1 MSQSVYELKESLED
15 KILRDFHFNPPEI
28 NKEVEGQLPKLTDK
42 AKIFIET
49 NFEKQDSFFRFGV
62 SGGGC
67 SGFNYLMDEDTK
79 LTEDDVMFCE
89 SPKAVIDE
97 TSLKYLYGST
107 IDISDQGF
115 GKSLVVDNPGAKQ
128 SCGCGTSFSFDLDL
142 WNGNF

>member
-1 MSQSVYELKESLED
+1 MSQSVYGLKDSLED

-49 NFEKQDSFFRFGV
+49 NFEKQGSFFRFGV

-67 SGFNYLMDEDTK
+67 SGFNYLMDEDTD
-79 LTEDDVMFCE
+79 LTEEDVMFCE
-89 SPKAVIDE
+89 APKAIIDA
-97 TSLKYLYGST
+97 TSLKYLYGSV

-115 GKSLVVDNPGAKQ
+115 GKSLVVENPGAKQ
-128 SCGCGTSFSFDLDL
+128 SCGCGTSFSFDPNM
-142 WNGNF
+142 W

>member
-1 MSQSVYELKESLED
+1 MSQSVYGLKDSLED

-49 NFEKQDSFFRFGV
+49 NFEKQGSFFRFGV

-67 SGFNYLMDEDTK
+67 SGFNYLMDEDTD
-79 LTEDDVMFCE
+79 LTEEDVMFCE
-89 SPKAVIDE
+89 APKAIIDA
-97 TSLKYLYGST
+97 TSLKYLYGSL

-115 GKSLVVDNPGAKQ
+115 GKSLVVENPGAKQ
-128 SCGCGTSFSFDLDL
+128 SCGCGTSFSFDPNM
-142 WNGNF
+142 W

>member
-1 MSQSVYELKESLED
+1 MSQSVYDLKDSLED

-49 NFEKQDSFFRFGV
+49 NFEKQGSFFRFGV

-67 SGFNYLMDEDTK
+67 SGFNYLMDEDTD
-79 LTEDDVMFCE
+79 LTEEDVMFCE
-89 SPKAVIDE
+89 SPKAIIDA
-97 TSLKYLYGST
+97 TSLKYLYGSV

-115 GKSLVVDNPGAKQ
+115 GKSLVVENPGAKQ
-128 SCGCGTSFSFDLDL
+128 SCGCGTSFSFDPNM
-142 WNGNF
+142 W

>member
-1 MSQSVYELKESLED
+1 MSQSVYDLKDSLED

-49 NFEKQDSFFRFGV
+49 NFEKQGSFFRFGV

-67 SGFNYLMDEDTK
+67 SGFNYLMDEDTD
-79 LTEDDVMFCE
+79 LTEEDVMFCE
-89 SPKAVIDE
+89 APKAIIDA
-97 TSLKYLYGST
+97 TSLKYLYGSV

-115 GKSLVVDNPGAKQ
+115 GKSLVVENPGAKQ
-128 SCGCGTSFSFDLDL
+128 SCGCGTSFSFDPSML
-142 WNGNF
+142 

>member
-1 MSQSVYELKESLED
+1 MSQSVYDLKDSLED

-49 NFEKQDSFFRFGV
+49 NFEKQGSFFRFGV

-67 SGFNYLMDEDTK
+67 SGFNYLMDEDTD
-79 LTEDDVMFCE
+79 LTEEDVMFCE
-89 SPKAVIDE
+89 APKAIIDA
-97 TSLKYLYGST
+97 TSLKYLYGSV

-115 GKSLVVDNPGAKQ
+115 GKSLVVENPGAKQ
-128 SCGCGTSFSFDLDL
+128 SCGCGTSFSFDPSM
-142 WNGNF
+142 W

>member
-1 MSQSVYELKESLED
+1 MSQSVYDLKDSLED

-49 NFEKQDSFFRFGV
+49 NFEKQGSFFRFGV

-67 SGFNYLMDEDTK
+67 SGFNYLMDEDTD
-79 LTEDDVMFCE
+79 LTEEDVMFCE
-89 SPKAVIDE
+89 APKAIIDA
-97 TSLKYLYGST
+97 TSLKYLYGSV

-115 GKSLVVDNPGAKQ
+115 GKSLIVENPGAKQ
-128 SCGCGTSFSFDLDL
+128 SCGCGTSFSFDPSM
-142 WNGNF
+142 W

>member
-49 NFEKQDSFFRFGV
+49 NFEKQGSFFRFGV

-67 SGFNYLMDEDTK
+67 SGFNYLMDEDTD
-79 LTEDDVMFCE
+79 LTEEDVMFCE
-89 SPKAVIDE
+89 APKAIIDA
-97 TSLKYLYGST
+97 TSLKYLYGSV

-115 GKSLVVDNPGAKQ
+115 GKSLVVENPGAKQ
-128 SCGCGTSFSFDLDL
+128 SCGCGTSFSFDPNM
-142 WNGNF
+142 W

>member
-28 NKEVEGQLPKLTDK
+28 NKDVEGQLPKLTDK

-49 NFEKQDSFFRFGV
+49 NFEKQGSFFRFGV

-67 SGFNYLMDEDTK
+67 SGFNYLMDEDTD
-79 LTEDDVMFCE
+79 LTEEDVMFCE
-89 SPKAVIDE
+89 APKAIIDA
-97 TSLKYLYGST
+97 TSLKYLYGSV

-115 GKSLVVDNPGAKQ
+115 GKSLVVENPGAKQ
-128 SCGCGTSFSFDLDL
+128 SCGCGTSFSFDPNM
-142 WNGNF
+142 W

>member
-28 NKEVEGQLPKLTDK
+28 NKDVEGQLPKLTDK

-49 NFEKQDSFFRFGV
+49 NFEKQGSFFRFGV

-67 SGFNYLMDEDTK
+67 SGFNYLMDEDTD
-79 LTEDDVMFCE
+79 LTEEDVMFCE
-89 SPKAVIDE
+89 SPKAIIDA
-97 TSLKYLYGST
+97 TSLKYLYGSV

-115 GKSLVVDNPGAKQ
+115 GKSLVVENPGAKQ
-128 SCGCGTSFSFDLDL
+128 SCGCGTSFSFDPNM
-142 WNGNF
+142 W

>member
-1 MSQSVYELKESLED
+1 MSQIVKEYKDSLED
-15 KILRDFHFNPPEI
+15 KILRDFHFHAPEI
-28 NKEVEGQLPKLTDK
+28 NKEVKGELPTLTNK

-67 SGFNYLMDEDTK
+67 SGFNYLMDEDTE
-79 LTEDDVMFCE
+79 LTKDDVTFCE
-89 SPKAVIDE
+89 SPKAVIDT

-107 IDISDQGF
+107 IDVSDQGF
-115 GKSLVVDNPGAKQ
+115 GKSLIVENPGAKQ

-142 WNGNF
+142 

>member
-1 MSQSVYELKESLED
+1 MSQIVKEYKDSLED

-49 NFEKQDSFFRFGV
+49 NFEKQGSFFRFGV

-67 SGFNYLMDEDTK
+67 SGFNYLMDEDTD
-79 LTEDDVMFCE
+79 LTEEDVMFCE
-89 SPKAVIDE
+89 APKAIIDA
-97 TSLKYLYGST
+97 TSLKYLYGSV

-115 GKSLVVDNPGAKQ
+115 GKSLVVENPGAKQ
-128 SCGCGTSFSFDLDL
+128 SCGCGTSFSFDPNM
-142 WNGNF
+142 W